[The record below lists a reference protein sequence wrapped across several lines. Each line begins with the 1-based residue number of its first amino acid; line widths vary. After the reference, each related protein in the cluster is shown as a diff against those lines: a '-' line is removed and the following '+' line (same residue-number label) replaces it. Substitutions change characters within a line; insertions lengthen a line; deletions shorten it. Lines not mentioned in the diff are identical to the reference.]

1 MIYTD
6 IPVIYIYIYRYLC
19 KDIYIYVHMHIVAW
33 YGPHLAIQ
41 VMCQTA
47 NRNVVLSVSLLRTG
61 VPDLDTFGKLNLE
74 PTVISRFLLV
84 VSDRPHLY

>member
-1 MIYTD
+1 M
-6 IPVIYIYIYRYLC
+6 C

-47 NRNVVLSVSLLRTG
+47 NRNVVLFVSLLRTG
-61 VPDLDTFGKLNLE
+61 VPDLDTFGKLNNK
-74 PTVISRFLLV
+74 PTVISPSLLV

>member
-6 IPVIYIYIYRYLC
+6 IPVIYIYRYLC

-74 PTVISRFLLV
+74 PTVISLFLLV